1 MRIAACL
8 LSAVFLTAPAFA
20 ADWPQWRGPNRDGIS
35 AEKGLMDKWPADGP
49 KLVWK
54 KTDLADIGAGYGSPA
69 VVGGKMY
76 IIGSDGPKQDAKEFV
91 TCLNVKDGS
100 KVWQT
105 KLTTSA
111 GKFLDGWGGG
121 PRATPTVDG
130 GFLYVLGATGD
141 LVCLTAD
148 KGEVRWTK
156 NLATD
161 FGGGVPQ
168 WGYSESVLIDG
179 DTLVCTP
186 GGKGGMVALN
196 KATGEAV
203 WQCKEINDGA
213 GYSSIVITE
222 AGGVRQYVQQTNAK
236 TGGVIGVRAKDGK
249 LLWKAGEIERP
260 VAVIPTPIVAG
271 EYVFFTSGYNA
282 GCGCVKLEKDGDGVK
297 ATELYKRNKLLA
309 NHHGGVVRIGDYVY
323 GHSDTSGWV
332 CFDFKK
338 GGDEPAWKHKGVG
351 KGSCTLADGLL
362 YCVSEKTGEVALVK
376 PTEKEYQEVSRFTI
390 PAQSELR
397 KKQQMGGMTGVWA
410 HPVIA
415 DGKLFVRDFDLL
427 YVYDVSKPKS

>member
-1 MRIAACL
+1 MRVAVCL
-8 LSAVFLTAPAFA
+8 LSAVLLVSPALA

-35 AEKGLMDKWPADGP
+35 AEKGLIDKFPADGP
-49 KLVWK
+49 KLLWK
-54 KTDLADIGAGYGSPA
+54 KTELTDIGAGYGQPA

-76 IIGSDGPKQDAKEFV
+76 IIGADGAKQDAKEFV

-100 KVWQT
+100 QVWQT

-130 GFLYVLGATGD
+130 GFVYALGATGD
-141 LVCLTAD
+141 LVCLTSD
-148 KGEVRWTK
+148 KGEVKWSK
-156 NLATD
+156 NLVKD
-161 FGGGVPQ
+161 FGGGIPQ

-186 GGKGGMVALN
+186 GGKGGMVALK
-196 KATGEAV
+196 KATGDTV
-203 WQCKEINDGA
+203 WQCKDFTDGA

-222 AGGVRQYVQQTNAK
+222 AGGVKQYVQQTMAK

-249 LLWKAGEIERP
+249 LLWQAGEITRP

-271 EYVFFTSGYNA
+271 EYVFFTSGYGA

-297 ATELYKRNKLLA
+297 ATELYKLNKTLQ
-309 NHHGGVVRIGDYVY
+309 NHHGGVVRVGDYVY
-323 GHSDTSGWV
+323 GHSDAGGWT
-332 CFDFKK
+332 CLEFKK
-338 GGDEPAWKHKGVG
+338 GGDAVWANKGVG
-351 KGSCTLADGLL
+351 KGSCSLADGLL
-362 YCVSEKTGEVALVK
+362 YCYSEQTGKLARVK
-376 PTEKEYQEVSRFTI
+376 ATEKEYEEVDSFTI
-390 PAQSELR
+390 PALSKLR
-397 KKQQMGGMTGVWA
+397 PNQGKVWA

-415 DGKLFVRDFDLL
+415 DGKLFLRDFDLL
-427 YVYDVSKPKS
+427 YVYDLSRPKS